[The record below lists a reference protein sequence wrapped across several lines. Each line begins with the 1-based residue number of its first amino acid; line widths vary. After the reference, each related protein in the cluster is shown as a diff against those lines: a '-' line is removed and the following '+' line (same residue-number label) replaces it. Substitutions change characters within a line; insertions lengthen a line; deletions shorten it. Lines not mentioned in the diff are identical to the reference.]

1 MRRLII
7 NIERVIYRIEDL
19 IKPSIKLLPDS
30 ERAEVAL
37 SPEGKT
43 VSVETALNS
52 RCTSDYD
59 GNPRKFHWGM
69 FDRTRKLS
77 DKQIKEVIGLAK
89 IPRFTDQR
97 VEIQCNSNMLTF
109 VVETHTSGTVR
120 DWGMVESG
128 MQQQSVGL
136 VCAALGV
143 GMVLK
148 NLGKDGALISATDYA
163 TIKAK
168 LDAMKPS
175 YDGSFWSDLP
185 PAGRN
190 PLLRGN
196 LPDPVRKGNRPLI
209 PVLSGVRVKNEG
221 SEILTEEIVS
231 QLLWAAR
238 GRTPHLYKSRPWG
251 LTIPTWGGEQDISSL
266 YLISANK
273 LSQYINWANN
283 KPTHSLLYLKKI
295 DRELF
300 NRLEES
306 FSVTVHP
313 HPDPPPS
320 RGRGQRNTFLP
331 VKRGQRNTFL
341 PMRGQR
347 NTFLPMRGEERN
359 TSLPGGRGQISTALP
374 VKNAPSSLHRGAPSS
389 PPSPGGRGLGG
400 GGAELSLFS
409 FNDNMIVLGRNEN
422 LNRSLWEVGYQL
434 LNILLQAHALD
445 MSYEAALL
453 DEGQK
458 TVLRTIGI
466 KDPVAI
472 VAL

>member
-1 MRRLII
+1 MVTRNLIKKSGVLARFSF
-7 NIERVIYRIEDL
+7 IEKLIYRIEDL

-30 ERAEVAL
+30 ERAGVEL

-43 VSVETALNS
+43 ISVEMALNS

-77 DKQIKEVIGLAK
+77 DKQIKEVIDLAK

-97 VEIQCNSNMLTF
+97 VEIQCNHDMLIF
-109 VVETHTSGTVR
+109 VVENNTSGTVR

-148 NLGKDGALISATDYA
+148 NLGKDGALISATDHA

-190 PLLRGN
+190 PWLKGN
-196 LPDPVRKGNRPLI
+196 LSDPAREGNRSLI
-209 PVLSGVRVKNEG
+209 SALSGLKVKNEG

-251 LTIPTWGGEQDISSL
+251 MTIPTWAGEQNISSL

-283 KPTHSLLYLKKI
+283 KPTHSLLDLKKI
-295 DRELF
+295 DKKSF
-300 NRLEES
+300 NQLKKS
-306 FSVTVHP
+306 
-313 HPDPPPS
+313 
-320 RGRGQRNTFLP
+320 
-331 VKRGQRNTFL
+331 
-341 PMRGQR
+341 
-347 NTFLPMRGEERN
+347 
-359 TSLPGGRGQISTALP
+359 
-374 VKNAPSSLHRGAPSS
+374 
-389 PPSPGGRGLGG
+389 
-400 GGAELSLFS
+400 FS
-409 FNDNMIVLGRNEN
+409 FNDKLIVLGRNEN

-453 DEGQK
+453 DEDQK